1 MSNNFSEKII
11 SWYLEK
17 GRKDLPWRNN
27 ISPYR
32 VWISEIML
40 QQTQVKT
47 VIPYFKKFIE
57 RYPDIDSISQASED
71 ELLAIW
77 SGLGF
82 YIRAQNIFKAKEIIK
97 NDFSNKFPDKFE
109 EILMLPGIGR
119 STAGAIMAIAYKK
132 SYPILDANV
141 KRVITR
147 YSGIDEFSKTKLDK
161 ALWLE
166 STRLKA
172 DKKIFEYTQGV
183 MDLGATVCTAKNMN
197 CKNCPLNKECE
208 SAFKSLNKGLLLP
221 KSKKLKKEKM
231 DYVLAYTLDKILLI
245 KRDKKRFWQS
255 LWVPIEKNS
264 GIIIDHSKAE
274 SINKINIS
282 HKLSHLELVIS
293 VSLLKF
299 KKPFD
304 VLSNSEVYWIN
315 KIDIDNIGVP
325 KPIKDILVTL

>member
-1 MSNNFSEKII
+1 
-11 SWYLEK
+11 
-17 GRKDLPWRNN
+17 
-27 ISPYR
+27 
-32 VWISEIML
+32 ML

-82 YIRAQNIFKAKEIIK
+82 YKRAQNIFKAKEIIK

-172 DKKIFEYTQGV
+172 DKKIFEI
-183 MDLGATVCTAKNMN
+183 D
-197 CKNCPLNKECE
+197 LNKYDFSDKSFQKMREDFSSIYAVTDE
-208 SAFKSLNKGLLLP
+208 KFKEVDFNNKV
-221 KSKKLKKEKM
+221 KKENQ
-231 DYVLAYTLDKILLI
+231 L
-245 KRDKKRFWQS
+245 
-255 LWVPIEKNS
+255 
-264 GIIIDHSKAE
+264 
-274 SINKINIS
+274 
-282 HKLSHLELVIS
+282 
-293 VSLLKF
+293 
-299 KKPFD
+299 
-304 VLSNSEVYWIN
+304 
-315 KIDIDNIGVP
+315 
-325 KPIKDILVTL
+325 